1 MLRLQEF
8 RRIGQALALAL
19 VLSAATFAAK
29 KPEPPHGP
37 HEAYDAKAEIVI
49 KDVPYV
55 KGKEHNKKLQL
66 DIYSNPHQGL
76 QPVVVMI
83 HGGAWFK
90 GTKSYDNKVYICQ
103 VLANHGYVVF
113 TINYRLA
120 PANHLKTQ
128 AEDAMGAVI
137 WVKRHA
143 KEYGG
148 DPTRVGVAGGSA
160 GGHLGALV
168 AWASDDPYFIPTG
181 QAGSTLDS
189 DVKAAALY
197 YPVLDLDRTLRENVA
212 SLAHLKGLLPLGRLL
227 LVGSVGQRYQ
237 EALQHL
243 SPSNHLKAS
252 DPPSLF
258 MTGDADSLHLYPQS
272 VEYQK
277 KLQALGVDARLYT
290 APGKDHGFTWQYW
303 EPETTA
309 SVQAMVKLFDQYLK
323 SP

>member
-1 MLRLQEF
+1 MLRLKEF

-29 KPEPPHGP
+29 KPEPAHGP

-55 KGKEHNKKLQL
+55 KGHEHNKKLQL
-66 DIYSNPHQGL
+66 NILSNPHEGL
-76 QPVVVMI
+76 WPVVVMI
-83 HGGAWFK
+83 HGGAWYK
-90 GTKSYDNKVYICQ
+90 GTKDYDEEVYACK
-103 VLANHGYVVF
+103 VLAHHGYVVF

-120 PANHLKTQ
+120 PAHHLKRQ
-128 AEDAMGAVI
+128 AEDAMAAVI

-148 DPTRVGVAGGSA
+148 DPARIGVAGGSA

-168 AWASDDPYFIPTG
+168 AWASDDPYFKPTG

-189 DVKAAALY
+189 GVKAAALY
-197 YPVLDLDRTLRENVA
+197 YPVLDLDRTFRDNGKR
-212 SLAHLKGLLPLGRLL
+212 LAPLAGPIFIGRVGKGYRN
-227 LVGSVGQRYQ
+227 
-237 EALQHL
+237 ALEHL
-243 SPSNHLKAS
+243 SPCNHLKPS

-277 KLQALGVDARLYT
+277 KLEALGVDARLYT
-290 APGKDHGFTWQYW
+290 APGKDHGFAWQYW
-303 EPETTA
+303 EPETIA
-309 SVQAMVKLFDQYLK
+309 STQAMVKLFDQYLK

>member
-1 MLRLQEF
+1 MLRWQEF

-19 VLSAATFAAK
+19 ILFLATLAAK

-37 HEAYDAKAEIVI
+37 HEAYDAKAELVV

-66 DIYSNPHQGL
+66 DVYSNPHQGL
-76 QPVVVMI
+76 WPTVVMI
-83 HGGAWFK
+83 HGGAWYK
-90 GTKSYDNKVYICQ
+90 GTKDFDEEVYLCK

-120 PANHLKTQ
+120 PAHHLKTQ
-128 AEDAMGAVI
+128 AEDAMAAVI

-143 KEYGG
+143 QEYGG
-148 DPTRVGVAGGSA
+148 DPARIGVAGGSA

-168 AWASDDPYFIPTG
+168 AWASDDPYFHPTG
-181 QAGSTLDS
+181 QAGSTIDS

-197 YPVLDLDRTLRENVA
+197 YPVLDLDRTLRDVGKRLTP
-212 SLAHLKGLLPLGRLL
+212 LARLL
-227 LVGSVGQRYQ
+227 FVGRVGKSYRT
-237 EALQHL
+237 ALTHL
-243 SPSNHLKAS
+243 SPNHHLKPG

-258 MTGDADSLHLYPQS
+258 LTGDADGLQLYPQS

-277 KLQALGVDARLYT
+277 QLQALGVDACLFT
-290 APGKDHGFTWQYW
+290 AAGKDHGFTAQYW
-303 EPETTA
+303 DPETLA
-309 SVQAMVKLFDQYLK
+309 STQAMLKLFDQYLK
-323 SP
+323 Q

>member
-1 MLRLQEF
+1 MLTVKKLRHLG
-8 RRIGQALALAL
+8 RILALAL
-19 VLSAATFAAK
+19 VLFLAGFAAK
-29 KPEPPHGP
+29 KPEPAHGP

-55 KGKEHNKKLQL
+55 QGRERNKKLQL
-66 DIYSNPHQGL
+66 DIYSNPHEGL
-76 QPVVVMI
+76 WPVVVMI

-120 PANHLKTQ
+120 PAHHLKTQ
-128 AEDAMGAVI
+128 TEDAMGAVI
-137 WVKRHA
+137 WVKQHA
-143 KEYGG
+143 REYGG

-168 AWASDDPYFIPTG
+168 AWASDDPYFVPTG
-181 QAGSTLDS
+181 QAGSTIDS

-197 YPVLDLDRTLRENVA
+197 YPVLDLDRTLRDNV
-212 SLAHLKGLLPLGRLL
+212 KRLTPVAEL
-227 LVGSVGQRYQ
+227 VLVGHAGKKYRA
-237 EALQHL
+237 ALEHL
-243 SPSNHLKAS
+243 SPSNHLKPG

-277 KLQALGVDARLYT
+277 KLAALGVDARVYT